1 MSIARIR
8 AALGGVS
15 GVHVTP
21 YAADGSVD
29 TAQLAHVVRRIARAG
44 VHNIVSGGNTGEYYA
59 LEPLEVERVQHAAIE
74 ANGGHAVLTAAV
86 GRSRIEAIAASRAMA
101 RAGANAVMV
110 HHPVDPFA
118 APHAQAAYFEAIAEA
133 SPIPVVAYVRSDA
146 IGVSDLVRLA
156 SHPNLAGLK
165 FATTNLMLLAA
176 CLREAGH
183 ASAIWVCGLAEGWA
197 APFYALGARG
207 FTSGLVNVWPER
219 SLAIHEALEAG
230 HYPIA
235 RRLIDEIAG
244 FEQLRTRHANG
255 ANVTVVKE
263 AMGMLGMPVGPV
275 RHPGAESLDPA
286 DRERLAAIVAGWRVP
301 GAARAVAE

>member
-1 MSIARIR
+1 MTIARIR

-29 TAQLAHVVRRIARAG
+29 TAMLARVVKRIATAG
-44 VHNIVSGGNTGEYYA
+44 VHNIVSCGNTGEYYA
-59 LEPLEVERVQHAAIE
+59 LEPGEVERVQHAAIE
-74 ANGGHAVLTAAV
+74 ANAGHAVLTVAV
-86 GRSRIEAIAASRAMA
+86 GRSRGEAIAATRTMA
-101 RAGANAVMV
+101 RAGAHAAMV

-146 IGVSDLVRLA
+146 IGVNDLVRLA
-156 SHPNLAGLK
+156 AHPNLAGLK

-176 CLREAGH
+176 CLREASH
-183 ASAIWVCGLAEGWA
+183 AAAVWVCGLAEGWA

-230 HYPIA
+230 HYPVA
-235 RRLIDEIAG
+235 RRLVDGIAG
-244 FEQLRTRHANG
+244 FEQLRARHGNG

-263 AMGMLGMPVGPV
+263 AMGMLGMKVGPV
-275 RHPGAESLDPA
+275 RHPGADILDPA
-286 DRERLAAIVAGWRVP
+286 DRERLAAIVAGWNISRT
-301 GAARAVAE
+301 ARAVAE